1 MTNNCKFHSKLK
13 VVLAEYLGVKYIS
26 LFSNGT
32 LAATSALQ
40 VLPTTGEVITTPY
53 TFIAAINALLW
64 NELTPIF
71 DNVNPLSRNMDLEK
85 IEAGITKDTAVIL
98 PVNVNGNPCKFDK
111 IRGFE
116 LIRHSHSLQKTTS

>member
-1 MTNNCKFHSKLK
+1 
-13 VVLAEYLGVKYIS
+13 
-26 LFSNGT
+26 
-32 LAATSALQ
+32 
-40 VLPTTGEVITTPY
+40 
-53 TFIAAINALLW
+53 LW

-98 PVNVNGNPCKFDK
+98 PVNVNDNPCKFDK

-116 LIRHSHSLQKTTS
+116 LIIHSYSLQKITS